1 MNWIWFKASQSELDD
16 PGLSSTAV
24 KQEATN
30 GMVADP
36 WGLYVYVYVVISMLW
51 HQSCWNSKLVH
62 FGLRTFKYEHHD
74 YVESRI

>member
-1 MNWIWFKASQSELDD
+1 
-16 PGLSSTAV
+16 
-24 KQEATN
+24 
-30 GMVADP
+30 MVADP

-74 YVESRI
+74 YVESRIQKDTDLYTAYEKV